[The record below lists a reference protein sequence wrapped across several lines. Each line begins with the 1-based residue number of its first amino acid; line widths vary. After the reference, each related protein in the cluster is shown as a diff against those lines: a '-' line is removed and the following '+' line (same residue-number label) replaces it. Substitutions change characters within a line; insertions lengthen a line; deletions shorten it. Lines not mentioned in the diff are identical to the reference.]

1 MTRIH
6 IRIYSALCYIEN
18 KLILPINFYLQLPAC
33 KETKQTFGVITC
45 IKPTKKHLTDVF
57 HYIDRLNTHLPEP
70 IKSIFF
76 FLIEIL

>member
-6 IRIYSALCYIEN
+6 IRIYSAVCYIEN
-18 KLILPINFYLQLPAC
+18 KLILPINFYQQLPAC

-45 IKPTKKHLTDVF
+45 IKPTEKALTVTDVF

-76 FLIEIL
+76 FFN